1 MTATPAVAI
10 VTGASSGIGRAI
22 AIGLG
27 GLGWRVALGAR
38 GTDRLDE
45 TAALV
50 LEAGGEAFPRALDV
64 TDATSVDAFVTLVE
78 DVMGPVAVLVN
89 NAGIAIPGPFWE
101 LEPEQLEREVT
112 TNLLGPLLCARRVV
126 GPMIER
132 GRGDVVFISSD
143 TARAPRPRMLGYSA
157 TKAGIE
163 VAARALAMELEG
175 TGVRSTT
182 IRVGPTLT
190 DFASDWSPEQIS
202 TLMSYWPHYGVQ
214 RHFNTLHPDDVAR
227 AVVYAVTSPPGVHI
241 DLLEVQPEAP
251 TEP

>member
-1 MTATPAVAI
+1 MTHSPNVAI
-10 VTGASSGIGRAI
+10 VTGASTGIGRAI

-27 GLGWRVALGAR
+27 QLGWRVALGAR
-38 GTDRLDE
+38 RTDKLEE
-45 TAALV
+45 TAKLV
-50 LEAGGEAFPRALDV
+50 IEAGGEAFPRTLDV
-64 TDATSVDAFVTLVE
+64 TDAISVDAFVSTVE
-78 DVMGPVAVLVN
+78 DILGPVAALVN

-101 LEPEQLEREVT
+101 LAPEQIEREVR
-112 TNLLGPLLCARRVV
+112 TNMLGPLLCTRRVLP
-126 GPMIER
+126 PMIER
-132 GRGDVVFISSD
+132 RRGDVIFVSSD

-163 VAARALAMELEG
+163 AAARALAMELEG

-182 IRVGPTLT
+182 VRVGPTLT
-190 DFASDWSPEQIS
+190 DFAADWTPKQIDD
-202 TLMSYWPHYGVQ
+202 LMSYWPQYGIQ

-251 TEP
+251 TDP